1 MTARWPRGLYA
12 VTPDEADTRRLIAK
26 VRLALAGG
34 AAAVQYRN
42 KPAGPALRRLQA
54 AALTEVCR
62 EAGVPLIVND
72 DLPLALEVG
81 AAGVHLGRED
91 GELADAR
98 NRLGPGKLLGA
109 SCYDRIDLAVAAA
122 GGGADYVAFG
132 AMFASPTK
140 PAARRA
146 PLALLAEARRRTG
159 LPVVAIGGITLDNAA
174 GVVAAGADALAV
186 ISALFAAEDI
196 AARARAFQELFE
208 RSVTP

>member
-1 MTARWPRGLYA
+1 MTTRWPRGLYA
-12 VTPDEADTRRLIAK
+12 VTPDEADTPRLIAK

-42 KPAGPALRRLQA
+42 KPAGPALQLVQA
-54 AALTEVCR
+54 AALAEICG
-62 EAGVPLIVND
+62 EAGVPLVVND
-72 DLPLALEVG
+72 DVALALEVG

-91 GELADAR
+91 GELAAAR

-132 AMFASPTK
+132 TMFGSPTK

-146 PLALLAEARRRTG
+146 SLALLGEARRRTG
-159 LPVVAIGGITLDNAA
+159 IPVVAIGGITLANAPLA
-174 GVVAAGADALAV
+174 IAAGADAIAV
-186 ISALFAAEDI
+186 ITALFDAGDVGE
-196 AARARAFQELFE
+196 RARAFAALFT
-208 RSVTP
+208 RKAAA

>member
-1 MTARWPRGLYA
+1 MTTRWPRGLYA
-12 VTPDEADTRRLIAK
+12 VTPDEADTPRLIAK

-42 KPAGPALRRLQA
+42 KPAGPALRLVQA
-54 AALTEVCR
+54 TALAEICG
-62 EAGVPLIVND
+62 EAGVPLVVND
-72 DLPLALEVG
+72 DVALALEVG

-91 GELADAR
+91 GELAAAR

-132 AMFASPTK
+132 TMFGSPTK

-146 PLALLAEARRRTG
+146 SLALLGEARRRTG
-159 LPVVAIGGITLDNAA
+159 LPVVAIGGITIDNAA
-174 GVVAAGADALAV
+174 AVVAAGADALAV
-186 ISALFAAEDI
+186 IAALFAADDI
-196 AARARAFQELFE
+196 AARARAFQELF
-208 RSVTP
+208 RRTVTP